1 MKHIISG
8 TNRRGSRTRQLVTL
22 IQNLYKEQGEEVGII
37 DLAELPFQEL
47 TGEQYGGNGLSSRWI
62 EAINKINLSEG
73 LIFVVP
79 EYNGSLPGAL
89 KYFMDHWKYP
99 DSYEYRPVCFV
110 GLGAGPFSGI
120 RPVEHLQH
128 IMGYRNAFQFPIRV
142 FVTTVAKNF
151 VDGVIQ
157 DPMLMQLLKD
167 QVTGFQ
173 KYVKALESQ
182 GLDANAMN
190 ARRVKK

>member
-1 MKHIISG
+1 MKYIISG
-8 TNRRGSRTRQLVTL
+8 TNRRNSRTRGIATI
-22 IQNLYKEQGEEVGII
+22 IQKIYKEQGEDVGLI
-37 DLAELPFQEL
+37 DLAELPFQDL
-47 TGEQYGGNGLSSRWI
+47 TGEQYGGAGLSSQWV
-62 EAINKINLSEG
+62 EAIARINSSEG

-142 FVTTVAKNF
+142 FVTNVVKNF
-151 VDGVIQ
+151 VDGAIQ
-157 DPMLMQLLKD
+157 DAAVLQLLKD
-167 QVTGFQ
+167 QATGFR
-173 KYVKALESQ
+173 KYVAALESQ
-182 GLDANAMN
+182 GLDANAAN
-190 ARRVKK
+190 ARRPKK

>member
-1 MKHIISG
+1 MKHIIVG
-8 TNRRGSRTRQLVTL
+8 TNRRGSRTRQLAEV
-22 IQNLYKEQGEEVGII
+22 IHRLYQDQGEEVGII
-37 DLAELPFQEL
+37 DLAQLPFEEL
-47 TGEQYGGNGLSSRWI
+47 TGEQYQGGLTPRWV
-62 EAINKINLSEG
+62 EAVNEINHSEG

-120 RPVEHLQH
+120 RPIEHLQH
-128 IMGYRNAFQFPIRV
+128 IMGYRNAFQFPVRV
-142 FVTTVAKNF
+142 FLTNVSKNF
-151 VDGVIQ
+151 VNGEVQ
-157 DPMLMQLLKD
+157 DPNVMQLLKN
-167 QVTGFQ
+167 QVVGFQ

-182 GLDANAMN
+182 GLDANSIN
-190 ARRVKK
+190 ARKVSK